1 MLAIIVEILATIID
15 TMMLIWFIPKFVGI
29 PLKNKLWTLV
39 IPVLQLLVQLMFDW
53 LMPGFSLLPMI
64 IMFFIVLAFSVA
76 LSPKTIW
83 WDVLSAIAYISL
95 MMLVSSFLFSAFSFF
110 IENMAEIL
118 QGTDSKA
125 RILYIAIAKLM
136 LFVSYKLI
144 LLLFKKEKNIQIPN
158 AIMTVILTI
167 ATVIGLSAIM
177 KIVAV
182 IDTGIIDGPILVIA
196 LVMVVVNIVLYLF
209 IRQFVDY
216 LYKNTI
222 NESKITAANEIIE
235 NQILQY
241 KSMLEHNNYVAK
253 MQHDNKHLFL
263 GLLSEMKNGNYD
275 AVMKGLSDACQVC
288 ERDLSSNNS
297 IIDAVVNVK
306 KKSAES
312 RGIQLVS
319 DIRNTDGIVISP
331 MDIAIV
337 LGNALDNAIEA
348 CETLGSEASRFL
360 RLFIILKGN
369 NLMISIKNPVNEN
382 VDVNNLTSTKSG
394 DLHGFGI
401 ISMKQIADKYDGE
414 VFFECEDNVFTTTIY
429 MVNR

>member
-29 PLKNKLWTLV
+29 PLKNKLWTLA
-39 IPVLQLLVQLMFDW
+39 IPVLQLSVQLMFDW

-182 IDTGIIDGPILVIA
+182 IDTGIIDGPIL
-196 LVMVVVNIVLYLF
+196 LYLF

-235 NQILQY
+235 NQMMQY
-241 KSMLEHNNYVAK
+241 KSMLEHNSYVAK

-288 ERDLSSNNS
+288 ERELSSNNS

-348 CETLGSEASRFL
+348 CENLGSEASRFL

-369 NLMISIKNPVNEN
+369 NLMISIKNPVSEN
-382 VDVNNLTSTKSG
+382 VDVNNLASTKSG

-414 VFFECEDNVFTTTIY
+414 VFFECEDKIFTTTIY